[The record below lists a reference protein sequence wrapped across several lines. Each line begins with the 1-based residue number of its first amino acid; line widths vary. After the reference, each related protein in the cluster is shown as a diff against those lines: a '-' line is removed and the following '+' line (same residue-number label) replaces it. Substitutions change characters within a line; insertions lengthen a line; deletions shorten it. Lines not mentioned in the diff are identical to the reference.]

1 MQKRV
6 LQTLVGALFLTVIS
20 GLPSHAAPPGL
31 ATRVDIGGP
40 AAKGS
45 LTGPDA
51 SGVMKISGSGSD
63 IWGQSDQFFF
73 AYDPVKGDS
82 TITSRFLKMDQVGH
96 AEWTKI
102 GLMIRES
109 DAADSAMAFLDMT
122 SGHGMQFEV
131 REAAGASAKFSSNV
145 THSFKTD
152 GPGEAWMRLQRVG
165 NSIDYYHSQDGKTWY
180 VAAPTQTI
188 PTLKE
193 EALVGLAATAVSDGD
208 LATASF
214 DKVEIQPGP
223 VLVSGVQGCGA
234 DKAAILQ
241 WQPVPGATSY
251 KLYRAPADAT
261 DASQFKPVTD
271 KVVVG
276 TSYTDASDGLA
287 NGTPVQYAI
296 AAVTKAT
303 DGTEAEGDRV
313 VVSVTPD
320 SFNATASPPGYTS
333 VSVKEVFP
341 CGVGAQFDPAT
352 NTITVRGSGNDIWN
366 QQDEFNF
373 TQ

>member
-6 LQTLVGALFLTVIS
+6 FHTLVGALFLTVIS

-131 REAAGASAKFSSNV
+131 REAGGRQREVQQQRHTQLQNRR
-145 THSFKTD
+145 
-152 GPGEAWMRLQRVG
+152 PG
-165 NSIDYYHSQDGKTWY
+165 
-180 VAAPTQTI
+180 
-188 PTLKE
+188 
-193 EALVGLAATAVSDGD
+193 
-208 LATASF
+208 
-214 DKVEIQPGP
+214 
-223 VLVSGVQGCGA
+223 
-234 DKAAILQ
+234 
-241 WQPVPGATSY
+241 
-251 KLYRAPADAT
+251 
-261 DASQFKPVTD
+261 
-271 KVVVG
+271 
-276 TSYTDASDGLA
+276 
-287 NGTPVQYAI
+287 
-296 AAVTKAT
+296 
-303 DGTEAEGDRV
+303 
-313 VVSVTPD
+313 
-320 SFNATASPPGYTS
+320 
-333 VSVKEVFP
+333 
-341 CGVGAQFDPAT
+341 
-352 NTITVRGSGNDIWN
+352 
-366 QQDEFNF
+366 
-373 TQ
+373 